1 MGLERASRDD
11 RCRVL
16 VALVKK
22 VLGHLKKVS
31 EELAMYEF
39 PLRPKIAERRV
50 GSERLKHSAELSR
63 EGSPDSRLF
72 S

>member
-39 PLRPKIAERRV
+39 LC
-50 GSERLKHSAELSR
+50 
-63 EGSPDSRLF
+63 D
-72 S
+72 